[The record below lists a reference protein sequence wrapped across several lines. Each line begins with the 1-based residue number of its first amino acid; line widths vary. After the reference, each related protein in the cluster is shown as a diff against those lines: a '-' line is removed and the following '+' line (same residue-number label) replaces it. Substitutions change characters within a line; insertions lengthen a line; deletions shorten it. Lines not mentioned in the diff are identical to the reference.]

1 VLAQDPAPGQEV
13 PEGTRVTLQV
23 VGPAATVAVPDVTG
37 QDQLSAA
44 ATLGRNFQVA
54 TDQEGSDSVA
64 VGAVIRTDPPAGTMV
79 PRDSLVTMFISS
91 GSPIT
96 TVPDLVGLTQSAA
109 SDRLTNAGLIMD
121 AQFVN
126 LSSGDPRIGVVIT
139 QDPQGGVKADV
150 GLEVTV
156 VIGQAID
163 GGTTT
168 TFPNGGSTS
177 ILFPPAT

>member
-1 VLAQDPAPGQEV
+1 
-13 PEGTRVTLQV
+13 
-23 VGPAATVAVPDVTG
+23 
-37 QDQLSAA
+37 
-44 ATLGRNFQVA
+44 
-54 TDQEGSDSVA
+54 
-64 VGAVIRTDPPAGTMV
+64 MV
-79 PRDSLVTMFISS
+79 PRDSVVTMFISA

-96 TVPDLVGLTQSAA
+96 TVPDVVGLTESAA
-109 SDRLTNAGLIMD
+109 SDRLTNAGLIMEV
-121 AQFVN
+121 QFVN

-139 QDPQGGVKADV
+139 QDPEGGVKADV